1 METTFSIFETVAEVK
16 FSFVLNV
23 DFSGTEVMSFPEFS
37 FFFEADACVNWTDR
51 SLSSFSEKKKC
62 NFKSMSR
69 FAVVEFEEIDATFL
83 VEYGWIIKTSWK
95 ISSFCY
101 RGVWWRN
108 SSCLRRKISKR
119 CWRHRNRKCWRF
131 ICASRRFYKLL
142 HWRDHSGAF
151 Q

>member
-37 FFFEADACVNWTDR
+37 FFFEADACVDWTER
-51 SLSSFSEKKKC
+51 SLSSFSEKKMWLQIDVALC
-62 NFKSMSR
+62 SR
-69 FAVVEFEEIDATFL
+69 RVWRYWCDVFL
-83 VEYGWIIKTSWK
+83 VEYGRIIKTSWK
-95 ISSFCY
+95 ISSSCY
-101 RGVWWRN
+101 RRVWWRN

>member
-51 SLSSFSEKKKC
+51 SLSSFFGEKKC

-69 FAVVEFEEIDATFL
+69 FAVVEFEEIDATF
-83 VEYGWIIKTSWK
+83 S
-95 ISSFCY
+95 
-101 RGVWWRN
+101 
-108 SSCLRRKISKR
+108 
-119 CWRHRNRKCWRF
+119 
-131 ICASRRFYKLL
+131 
-142 HWRDHSGAF
+142 
-151 Q
+151 